1 MRFRILLQPPYR
13 NLYLGANMTP
23 QEAFKILEEAT
34 ARLQLTRADHVI
46 IVKAL
51 EAIKQKIEEK

>member
-1 MRFRILLQPPYR
+1 
-13 NLYLGANMTP
+13 MTP
-23 QEAFKILEEAT
+23 AEAFKILEEAT

-51 EAIKQKIEEK
+51 ETIKQKIEEK